1 MLDKDNNTDHLH
13 TCVDNVYCY
22 TNNNGMVLL
31 KLPNTTLKKNPD
43 KTTVFSYCFI
53 KLEV

>member
-13 TCVDNVYCY
+13 TCIDNVYCY

-31 KLPNTTLKKNPD
+31 KLPNTTLKKNL
-43 KTTVFSYCFI
+43 I
-53 KLEV
+53 KQQYFLIVS